1 MLVSASMIVR
11 DEAHHLVACLQSL
24 APIVDEIVVVDTG
37 SRDATREIAQ
47 AHGARLFDFTWR
59 DDFSA
64 ARNYAIECSRGD
76 WILYIDADERLR
88 PYPRETLAAELA
100 DPALVASTLRFHP
113 RTGYTA
119 YPEYRLFRR
128 DEKIRFSGPF
138 HETMLPALVPLLAE
152 GGRMGHSS
160 LTIDHVGYDGDQS
173 HKLERNRHML
183 SLALE
188 GRPERAYLW
197 WHLGTVERDLG
208 NEAAAEAAW
217 RQGLHLAQQGRDMT
231 GNVVLCVM
239 ELAKAEAARGEDSLP
254 LLQEGLALVPANWL
268 LRWLEAGALRD
279 RGDFTPAE
287 AIFRE
292 LAAQDPDRMIDH
304 AAYDRRIFG
313 AGAWAELGYCA
324 FLRQDY
330 EASAA
335 CYGEA
340 EQREPR
346 SLEYRAKRILSQARA
361 GKAL

>member
-11 DEAHHLVACLQSL
+11 DEAHHLVACLDSL

-37 SRDATREIAQ
+37 SRDATREIAL
-47 AHGARLFDFTWR
+47 AHGVRLFDFTWC

-64 ARNYAIECSRGD
+64 ARNYAIACSRGD

-88 PYPRETLAAELA
+88 PYPRATLAAELA
-100 DPALVASTLRFHP
+100 DPALVAATLRFHP

-128 DEKIRFSGPF
+128 DEKIRFSGAF
-138 HETMLPALVPLLAE
+138 HETMLPSLMPLLAE
-152 GGRMGHSS
+152 GGCMGHSS

-173 HKLERNRHML
+173 HKLDRNRHML
-183 SLALE
+183 TLALKE
-188 GRPERAYLW
+188 LPERAYLW

-208 NEAAAEAAW
+208 NAEAAEAAW
-217 RQGLHLAQQGRDMT
+217 RAGLLLAQQGRDVT

-239 ELAKAEAARGEDSLP
+239 ELAKAQAARGEDCLP
-254 LLQEGLALVPANWL
+254 LLRDGLALVPGNWL

-279 RGDFTPAE
+279 RGGFAPAE

-292 LAAQDPDRMIDH
+292 LAAQDPDRMIDR

-330 EASAA
+330 ATSAA

-340 EQREPR
+340 ERREPGA
-346 SLEYRAKRILSQARA
+346 LEYRAKRILAAARA
-361 GKAL
+361 GKAS